1 VSVPPVPPA
10 ESLPVGEAARASL
23 LAGLNPVQQEA
34 VAHVDGPLLVLAGAG
49 SGKTRVIAHRIA
61 YLVAG
66 GVDPRRI
73 LAVTFTNKAAGEMAE
88 RVAAILAG
96 RSGRPPLVAT
106 FHATCARVLR
116 AEIQYLGY
124 RRSFVIYD
132 EDDRLALVREC
143 YRELG
148 LDERVLTPAGAIAR
162 ISRVK
167 NQLLGPEDLR
177 TAARGPRE
185 ADVARL
191 YLRYATRLR
200 ELGAVDFDDLL
211 SLTVEIFAR
220 HPEVLDRYRELWR
233 YVLVDE
239 YQDTNA
245 AQYRLLRQLTAV
257 HRNLCVVG
265 DPDQSIYRFRG
276 ADLRNILDF
285 ERDFPGCRV
294 VRLEQ
299 NYRSTGRILEIAAA
313 VIVHNQ
319 GRKEKGLW
327 TENAQGEPALLF
339 QARDEAEEALWIA
352 RTAAELR
359 GGGLSLDGVAVL
371 YRTNAQ
377 SRVLEDAFRM
387 AGLPYH
393 IVGSVRFYERKEV
406 KDALAYLR
414 LVTNP
419 ADDLAFRRA
428 LGVPP
433 RGIGRAT
440 LARLEELAAPAG
452 VPLLATAARAA
463 QELGGRG
470 GRALA
475 EFARLIGQLAAGV
488 AGPGPLGA
496 RVAAVIDGAG
506 LREPLRREGTA
517 EAESRLEN
525 LDELVVAA
533 EEFAARPE
541 GGDLAG
547 FLDSVALIADVDE
560 RREARTAATLMTL
573 HSAKGLEFPAV
584 FLTGLEEGVFP
595 HGRAL
600 DDEEGIEEERRLA
613 YVGLTRAKR
622 RLFLSYAMER
632 RLGGYAGLREPSR
645 FLLEMPAEAV
655 VPVGGRR
662 GPPDS
667 GRAGWPGRVAEPGP
681 DPGPDPADEYPL
693 RVGARVR
700 HADWG
705 DGILTG
711 IQKDGEDVVVTVNFA
726 AVGRK
731 RLLLKYAPLEE
742 V

>member
-1 VSVPPVPPA
+1 
-10 ESLPVGEAARASL
+10 
-23 LAGLNPVQQEA
+23 
-34 VAHVDGPLLVLAGAG
+34 
-49 SGKTRVIAHRIA
+49 
-61 YLVAG
+61 
-66 GVDPRRI
+66 
-73 LAVTFTNKAAGEMAE
+73 M
-88 RVAAILAG
+88 
-96 RSGRPPLVAT
+96 
-106 FHATCARVLR
+106 LR
-116 AEIQYLGY
+116 AEIHHLGY
-124 RRSFVIYD
+124 PRSFVIYD

-143 YRELG
+143 YKELG
-148 LDERVLTPAGAIAR
+148 LDERVLGPAAAIAR
-162 ISRVK
+162 ISRAK
-167 NQLLGPEDLR
+167 NQLLGPEDVR
-177 TAARGPRE
+177 EAARGPRE

-191 YLRYATRLR
+191 YLRYAARLR
-200 ELGAVDFDDLL
+200 ELGALDFDDLL
-211 SLTVEIFAR
+211 GLTVELFAR
-220 HPEVLDRYRELWR
+220 HPEVLGYYRELWR

-285 ERDFPGCRV
+285 ERDLPGCRV

-299 NYRSTGRILEIAAA
+299 NYRSTGRILEIAGA
-313 VIVHNQ
+313 VIAHNQ
-319 GRKEKGLW
+319 ARKEKSLW
-327 TENAQGEPALLF
+327 TENARGEPARLF
-339 QARDEAEEALWIA
+339 RARDEAEEALWVA
-352 RTAAELR
+352 RTVAELR
-359 GGGLSLDGVAVL
+359 AEGRPLDGVAVL

-377 SRVLEDAFRM
+377 SRVLEDAFRV

-428 LGVPP
+428 LSVPP

-440 LARLEELAAPAG
+440 LARLEELASAARA
-452 VPLLATAARAA
+452 PLLATATRAA
-463 QELGGRG
+463 AEFG
-470 GRALA
+470 GRAGRALG
-475 EFARLIGQLAAGV
+475 EFGRVVGQLASVV
-488 AGPGPLGA
+488 AAPGPLGE

-506 LREPLRREGTA
+506 LREALRREATA

-541 GGDLAG
+541 GGDLGA

-560 RREARTAATLMTL
+560 LQEARTVVTLMTL
-573 HSAKGLEFPAV
+573 HSAKGLEFPVV

-613 YVGLTRAKR
+613 YVGLTRAKE
-622 RLFLSYAMER
+622 RLFLSYAAER
-632 RLGGYAGLREPSR
+632 RLGGYAGVREPSR
-645 FLLEMPAEAV
+645 FLLEMPTEAV
-655 VPVGGRR
+655 VPIGGRR
-662 GPPDS
+662 GESGS
-667 GRAGWPGRVAEPGP
+667 GRPPAWPGRVAEPGP
-681 DPGPDPADEYPL
+681 DPGPDPADEYPF

-726 AVGRK
+726 SVGRK

>member
-1 VSVPPVPPA
+1 M
-10 ESLPVGEAARASL
+10 
-23 LAGLNPVQQEA
+23 AGLNPVQQEA
-34 VAHVDGPLLVLAGAG
+34 VLHGDGPLLVLAGAG

-61 YLVAG
+61 HLVAR
-66 GVDPRRI
+66 GVDARRI
-73 LAVTFTNKAAGEMAE
+73 LAVTFTNKAAGEMAQ

-96 RSGRPPLVAT
+96 RGGRPPLVAT
-106 FHATCARVLR
+106 FHAACARVLR
-116 AEIQYLGY
+116 AEIHHLGY
-124 RRSFVIYD
+124 PRSFVIYD
-132 EDDRLALVREC
+132 EDDRLTLVREC

-148 LDERVLTPAGAIAR
+148 LDERALTPSAAVAR
-162 ISRVK
+162 ISRAK
-167 NQLLGPEDLR
+167 NQLLGPEEVR

-191 YLRYATRLR
+191 YARYAARLR
-200 ELGAVDFDDLL
+200 ERGALDFDDLL
-211 SLTVEIFAR
+211 GLTVEVFAR
-220 HPEVLDRYRELWR
+220 HAEVLDYYRELWQ

-299 NYRSTGRILEIAAA
+299 NYRSTGCILEIAAA
-313 VIVHNQ
+313 VIAHNQ
-319 GRKEKGLW
+319 ARKDKSLW
-327 TENAQGEPALLF
+327 TENARGEPARLF
-339 QARDEAEEALWIA
+339 QARDEGEEALWVA
-352 RTAAELR
+352 RTVAELR
-359 GGGLSLDGVAVL
+359 AEGLSLDGVAVL
-371 YRTNAQ
+371 YRMNAQ
-377 SRVLEDAFRM
+377 SRVLEDSFRV

-428 LGVPP
+428 LGAPP

-440 LARLEELAAPAG
+440 LARLEELAAPTGA
-452 VPLLATAARAA
+452 PLLATAARAA
-463 QELGGRG
+463 EDLGGRG
-470 GRALA
+470 GRGLA
-475 EFARLIGQLAAGV
+475 EFARLVARLTAVA
-488 AGPGPLGA
+488 AGPGPLGG

-533 EEFAARPE
+533 EQFAARPE
-541 GGDLAG
+541 GGDLAD
-547 FLDSVALIADVDE
+547 FLDSVALISDVDE
-560 RREARTAATLMTL
+560 LQEARAAVTLMTL

-600 DDEEGIEEERRLA
+600 DDEEGVEEERRLA
-613 YVGLTRAKR
+613 YVGLTRAKE
-622 RLFLSYAMER
+622 RLFLSYATER

-645 FLLEMPAEAV
+645 FLLEMPAAAV

-662 GPPDS
+662 GPAGS
-667 GRAGWPGRVAEPGP
+667 GRTPWPGRVAEPEA

-693 RVGARVR
+693 RVGTRVR

-711 IQKDGEDVVVTVNFA
+711 LQKDGQDVVVTVNFLS
-726 AVGRK
+726 VGRK

>member
-1 VSVPPVPPA
+1 VSILSGDVA
-10 ESLPVGEAARASL
+10 LM
-23 LAGLNPVQQEA
+23 AGLNRVQQEA
-34 VAHVDGPLLVLAGAG
+34 VLHGDGPLLVLAGAG

-61 YLVAG
+61 HLVAR
-66 GVDPRRI
+66 GVDARRI
-73 LAVTFTNKAAGEMAE
+73 LAVTFTNKAAGEMAQ

-96 RSGRPPLVAT
+96 RGGRPPLVAT
-106 FHATCARVLR
+106 FHAACARVLR
-116 AEIQYLGY
+116 VEIHHLGY
-124 RRSFVIYD
+124 PRSFVIYD
-132 EDDRLALVREC
+132 EDDRLTLVREC

-148 LDERVLTPAGAIAR
+148 LDERALTPSAAVAR
-162 ISRVK
+162 ISRAK
-167 NQLLGPEDLR
+167 NQLLGPEEVR

-185 ADVARL
+185 ADVAGL
-191 YLRYATRLR
+191 YARYAARLR
-200 ELGAVDFDDLL
+200 ERGALDFDDLL
-211 SLTVEIFAR
+211 GLTVELFAR
-220 HPEVLDRYRELWR
+220 HAEVLDYYRELWQ

-299 NYRSTGRILEIAAA
+299 NYRSTGCILEIAAA
-313 VIVHNQ
+313 VIAHNQ
-319 GRKEKGLW
+319 ARKDKSLW
-327 TENAQGEPALLF
+327 TENARGEPARLF
-339 QARDEAEEALWIA
+339 QARDEAEEALWVA
-352 RTAAELR
+352 RTVVELR
-359 GGGLSLDGVAVL
+359 AEGLSLDGVAVL
-371 YRTNAQ
+371 YRMNAQ
-377 SRVLEDAFRM
+377 SRVLEDSFRV

-428 LGVPP
+428 LGAPP
-433 RGIGRAT
+433 RGVGRAT

-452 VPLLATAARAA
+452 APLLATAARAA
-463 QELGGRG
+463 EDLGGRG
-470 GRALA
+470 GRGLA
-475 EFARLIGQLAAGV
+475 EFARLRVRLTAVAA
-488 AGPGPLGA
+488 APGPLGG

-541 GGDLAG
+541 GGDLAD
-547 FLDSVALIADVDE
+547 FLDSVALISDVDE
-560 RREARTAATLMTL
+560 LQEARAAVTLMTL

-600 DDEEGIEEERRLA
+600 DDEEGVEEERRLA
-613 YVGLTRAKR
+613 YVGLTRAKE
-622 RLFLSYAMER
+622 RLFLSYATER

-645 FLLEMPAEAV
+645 FLLEMPPAAV

-662 GPPDS
+662 GPAGS
-667 GRAGWPGRVAEPGP
+667 GRIPWPGRVAEPEA

-693 RVGARVR
+693 RVGTRVR

-711 IQKDGEDVVVTVNFA
+711 VQKDGQDVVVTVNFLS
-726 AVGRK
+726 VGRK